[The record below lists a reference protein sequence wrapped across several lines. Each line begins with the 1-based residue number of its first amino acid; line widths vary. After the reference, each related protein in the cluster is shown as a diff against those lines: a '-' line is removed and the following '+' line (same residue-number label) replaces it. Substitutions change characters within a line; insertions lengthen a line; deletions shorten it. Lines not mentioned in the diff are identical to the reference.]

1 MYTVSA
7 DSLILR
13 NTNTFLVKLKYKYVG
28 KNNVIICRMASI
40 ILGILDSPNCKNS
53 LPAVTHFLPFS
64 PSPPLPMSFL
74 SLLLFWGGKSLVFH
88 NYVLQIVLAVGTKL
102 QAVLT
107 KMALQITE
115 RHAVVQGIPL
125 VQGSDKYFWFGRPQ
139 LLLHLIHFC
148 LFQVSNI
155 SPLYFQII
163 IK

>member
-1 MYTVSA
+1 MYTVSG

-13 NTNTFLVKLKYKYVG
+13 DSNTFHVKLKYKYVG
-28 KNNVIICRMASI
+28 NNNVFICRMASI

-53 LPAVTHFLPFS
+53 LPAVTHFLPLS

-74 SLLLFWGGKSLVFH
+74 SLAFLGRCKSLFFL
-88 NYVLQIVLAVGTKL
+88 NCVLQIVLAVGTKL

-107 KMALQITE
+107 KMALEITE

-125 VQGSDKYFWFGRPQ
+125 VQGSDKYFWFARPR

-148 LFQVSNI
+148 LFQVSNM
-155 SPLYFQII
+155 SPL
-163 IK
+163 